1 MGRREAK
8 RDGWRSIDGDTWGL
22 TWTADGRHV
31 VLSSGKP
38 SGSSGLGK
46 ALWRIAAVSG
56 AKPERTPAGRGRD
69 VSRDLAN
76 RIPARV
82 RAQYVG
88 REHLA
93 GDPVRGRQD
102 HHQLPARFVSST
114 RNDGNPQYSP
124 DGRRL
129 AFASDRT
136 GHSGVWVSD
145 ADGSNIVE
153 VFSRAEKHSGTPRWS
168 PDGQRLAFDS
178 TAEGD
183 FDIYVIRPGSRQPL
197 RLTTEPGDDAM
208 PSWAPDGKWIYFASS
223 RTGRQE
229 VWKVAP
235 TGGPATQ
242 VTRNGGACAFPSADG
257 TRLYYTKHDGDAV
270 LWSMPVAGGQE
281 AEVLPSV
288 VMRNFVVFE
297 DGIYFI
303 PRPAPDGQLAVH
315 HLAFSTGAVTTV
327 LPVTGPLSYGLTVSP
342 DRRQIAFTQ
351 TDGAGRDLMLVDPFR

>member
-1 MGRREAK
+1 M
-8 RDGWRSIDGDTWGL
+8 
-22 TWTADGRHV
+22 
-31 VLSSGKP
+31 
-38 SGSSGLGK
+38 
-46 ALWRIAAVSG
+46 
-56 AKPERTPAGRGRD
+56 
-69 VSRDLAN
+69 
-76 RIPARV
+76 
-82 RAQYVG
+82 
-88 REHLA
+88 
-93 GDPVRGRQD
+93 
-102 HHQLPARFVSST
+102 
-114 RNDGNPQYSP
+114 
-124 DGRRL
+124 
-129 AFASDRT
+129 
-136 GHSGVWVSD
+136 SD

-168 PDGQRLAFDS
+168 PDSQRLAFDS

-183 FDIYVIRPGSRQPL
+183 FDLYVIRPGSRQPL

-229 VWKVAP
+229 VWKVPP

-257 TRLYYTKHDGDAV
+257 ARLYYTKHDGDAV

-281 AEVLPSV
+281 TEVLPSV

-303 PRPAPDGQLAVH
+303 PRPAPNGQLAVH

-351 TDGAGRDLMLVDPFR
+351 TDGAGRDLMLVEAGRDLMLVDPFR